1 MSIFFFFPEIMLL
14 IGIILIIILWLFLKQ
29 IDQHILVRWSIWIML
44 MAIVF
49 LNNLKIESVII
60 LWNLNFIISPLPNF

>member
-60 LWNLNFIISPLPNF
+60 LWNLNFIISPLLNF